1 MKSLTSLYILWGVI
15 CCLNVC
21 FIFRDATHIL
31 DYALESVYPQG
42 LREFSVTLV
51 TKPDIYAPDTLVNTR
66 TGEAIEVA
74 YGQAYQR
81 FWHSDSFQTVP
92 WAMRLAGT
100 LCGVASFC
108 LILWPFRW
116 SRAFFRN
123 IEQGDFFTAGNERL
137 LRRFGYYQLAGV
149 GLLAVF
155 RFIEF
160 LGLRM
165 QLDFE
170 HYQVG
175 FEWFSLLAYAI
186 APACALFAAE
196 AFRVG
201 TQLQKDTEG
210 LV

>member
-1 MKSLTSLYILWGVI
+1 MKSLTSLYVLWGVI

-21 FIFRDATHIL
+21 FIVHDARQVL
-31 DYALESVYPQG
+31 GYAIESVYPNDLQE
-42 LREFSVTLV
+42 LSVDLV
-51 TKPDIYAPDTLVNTR
+51 TKPDIYAPDTLVNLR

-81 FWHSDSFQTVP
+81 FWHTDSFQTVP
-92 WAMRLAGT
+92 WWMRLAGT
-100 LCGVASFC
+100 LCGMASFC

-116 SRAFFRN
+116 TQVFFRN
-123 IEQGDFFTAGNERL
+123 IEQGDFFTTGNARL
-137 LRRFGYYQLAGV
+137 LRRFGCYQLAGV
-149 GLLAVF
+149 GFLALF

-170 HYQVG
+170 YYQVG
-175 FEWFSLLAYAI
+175 FDWFPLLAYAI
-186 APACALFAAE
+186 APSCALFAAE
-196 AFRVG
+196 AFRIG
-201 TQLQKDTEG
+201 ARLQKDTEG

>member
-123 IEQGDFFTAGNERL
+123 IEQGDFSRQTMNGCC
-137 LRRFGYYQLAGV
+137 V
-149 GLLAVF
+149 GSAIISWRAWDCWPYSASLSSSGCGCSWISSITKWDSNGF
-155 RFIEF
+155 RC
-160 LGLRM
+160 
-165 QLDFE
+165 
-170 HYQVG
+170 
-175 FEWFSLLAYAI
+175 W
-186 APACALFAAE
+186 P
-196 AFRVG
+196 
-201 TQLQKDTEG
+201 TP
-210 LV
+210 